1 MLVNMLRERATLDQ
15 ISEFM
20 KYLAS
25 TETSESDRLPPLTEL
40 SQELGISVASLR
52 EQLEVART
60 FGLVEVRPKTGIR
73 RLPYTF
79 APAVVNSLAYGVR
92 IDQNLFRAFSD
103 LRNHIEMVYWNQA
116 VVLLTPEDIEKLRD
130 LVRCAQEK
138 LHGTRVQ
145 IPHTEHRELHL
156 MIYRRL
162 NNPFVMGILEAYWEI
177 YEAVG
182 LNVYTD
188 LNYLERVWAYH
199 QRMVESISSGN
210 YAAGYQAL
218 IEHTDLIFQRSRTLS
233 NQKFE

>member
-1 MLVNMLRERATLDQ
+1 MLRDRASLDQ

-25 TETSESDRLPPLTEL
+25 CGNSDTDRLPPLTEL

-79 APAVVNSLAYGVR
+79 SPAVINSLAYAVR
-92 IDQNLFRAFSD
+92 TDDRHFRSFSD
-103 LRNHIEMVYWNQA
+103 LRNHVEMAYWYQA
-116 VVLLTPEDIEKLRD
+116 VVLLTSEDHDYLRG
-130 LVRCAQEK
+130 LVKSAQEK
-138 LHGTRVQ
+138 LHGSHVQ

-156 MIYRRL
+156 SIYRRL

-182 LNVYTD
+182 LDIYTD
-188 LNYLERVWAYH
+188 LNYLERVWSYH
-199 QRMVESISSGN
+199 QRMVDSIISGN
-210 YAAGYQAL
+210 FVAGYQAL
-218 IEHTDLIFQRSRTLS
+218 VEHTDLIFQRSRTLS
-233 NQKFE
+233 SQKFE

>member
-1 MLVNMLRERATLDQ
+1 MLVDMLRDRASLDQ
-15 ISEFM
+15 ISDFM

-79 APAVVNSLAYGVR
+79 APAVINSLAYGVR
-92 IDQNLFRAFSD
+92 TDQGLFRTFSD
-103 LRNHIEMVYWNQA
+103 FRNHIEMAYWYQA
-116 VVLLTPEDIEKLRD
+116 VALLTPEDIDRLRE
-130 LVRCAQEK
+130 LVKSAQEK
-138 LHGTRVQ
+138 LHGLRVQ
-145 IPHTEHRELHL
+145 IPHLEHRELHL
-156 MIYRRL
+156 SIYHRL

-182 LNVYTD
+182 LDVYTD
-188 LNYLERVWAYH
+188 LNYLERVWSYH
-199 QRMVESISSGN
+199 QRMVESIAAGN
-210 YAAGYQAL
+210 FAAGYQSL
-218 IEHTDLIFQRSRTLS
+218 VEHTDLIFQRSRTLS
-233 NQKFE
+233 SQKFE

>member
-1 MLVNMLRERATLDQ
+1 MRERASLEK
-15 ISEFM
+15 ISDFM

-25 TETSESDRLPPLTEL
+25 TDNSEGDRIPPLTEL

-79 APAVVNSLAYGVR
+79 TPAVANSLAYAVR
-92 IDQNLFRAFSD
+92 VDQDFFRTFSD
-103 LRNHIEMVYWNQA
+103 FRNHVETAYWYQA
-116 VVLLTPEDIEKLRD
+116 VTLLTPEDVEKLQD
-130 LVRCAQEK
+130 LVKSAFAK
-138 LHGTRVQ
+138 LHGIRAQ
-145 IPHTEHRELHL
+145 IPHFEHKELHL

-162 NNPFVMGILEAYWEI
+162 NNLFVMGILEAYWEI

-182 LNVYTD
+182 LDVYTD
-188 LNYLERVWAYH
+188 LVYLERVWSYH
-199 QRMVESISSGN
+199 QRMVDSISSGN

-218 IEHTDLIFQRSRTLS
+218 IEHTELIFQRSRPLS
-233 NQKFE
+233 IQNRQKFE

>member
-1 MLVNMLRERATLDQ
+1 MLRDRASLDQ
-15 ISEFM
+15 ISDFM

-25 TETSESDRLPPLTEL
+25 SSNAESDRLPPLTDL

-79 APAVVNSLAYGVR
+79 APAVVNSLAYAVR
-92 IDQNLFRAFSD
+92 TDDRLFRSFSD
-103 LRNHIEMVYWNQA
+103 LRNHIETSYWYQA
-116 VVLLTPEDIEKLRD
+116 VALLTSEDHESLRG
-130 LVRCAQEK
+130 LVKCAQEK
-138 LHGTRVQ
+138 LHGSHVQ

-156 MIYRRL
+156 LIYRRL

-182 LNVYTD
+182 LDIYTD
-188 LNYLERVWAYH
+188 LNYLERVWSYH
-199 QRMVESISSGN
+199 QRMVDSIIAGN
-210 YAAGYQAL
+210 FAAGYQSL
-218 IEHTDLIFQRSRTLS
+218 VEHTDLIFQRSRTLS
-233 NQKFE
+233 NQRFE

>member
-1 MLVNMLRERATLDQ
+1 MLRDRASLDQ

-25 TETSESDRLPPLTEL
+25 SGNSDSDRLPPLTEL

-79 APAVVNSLAYGVR
+79 GPAVVNSLAYA
-92 IDQNLFRAFSD
+92 IQTDEKLFRSFSD
-103 LRNHIEMVYWNQA
+103 LRNHVEMAYWYQA
-116 VVLLTPEDIEKLRD
+116 VTLLSPEDHEKLRG
-130 LVRCAQEK
+130 LVKCAQEK
-138 LHGTRVQ
+138 LHGSHVQ
-145 IPHTEHRELHL
+145 IPHAEHRELHL
-156 MIYRRL
+156 LVYRRL

-182 LNVYTD
+182 LDIYTD
-188 LNYLERVWAYH
+188 LNYLERVWSYH
-199 QRMVESISSGN
+199 QRMVDSIVAGN
-210 YAAGYQAL
+210 FAAGYQAL
-218 IEHTDLIFQRSRTLS
+218 VEHTDLIFQRSRTLS
-233 NQKFE
+233 SQKFE

>member
-1 MLVNMLRERATLDQ
+1 MLVNMLRERASLDQ

-25 TETSESDRLPPLTEL
+25 TESSDSDRLPPLTEL

-92 IDQNLFRAFSD
+92 IDQNLFRSFSD

-116 VVLLTPEDIEKLRD
+116 VVLLQSEDIEKLRE

-138 LHGTRVQ
+138 LRGSRVQ
-145 IPHTEHRELHL
+145 IPHAEHRELHL

-182 LNVYTD
+182 LNIYTD
-188 LNYLERVWAYH
+188 LNYLERVWSYH
-199 QRMVESISSGN
+199 QRMVESIGSGN
-210 YAAGYQAL
+210 YASGYQAL